1 MSGINVYVTLDLKE
15 PKIPSN
21 LKGKA
26 ASDERDRLTHFKMT
40 YQKGK
45 KYGISIH

>member
-1 MSGINVYVTLDLKE
+1 MTFIKPFIKKAYVFS
-15 PKIPSN
+15 SN

-26 ASDERDRLTHFKMT
+26 ASDERDRLTHFKMK